1 MIVLGANNRKGYMRI
16 CYSQNSKQ
24 KLRHW
29 NRYNSMQWQ
38 IIRSENQNTMGI
50 RGNIGAELLLRDCRH
65 ITRVSLG
72 WWCDTHIYCGVMPT
86 VKLVNS
92 SISSCN
98 YQFWG
103 VCVCGHEI
111 TISILYSKFQ
121 VYNTILWIV
130 LTMLDII
137 HSIQGMKTS

>member
-1 MIVLGANNRKGYMRI
+1 
-16 CYSQNSKQ
+16 
-24 KLRHW
+24 
-29 NRYNSMQWQ
+29 
-38 IIRSENQNTMGI
+38 
-50 RGNIGAELLLRDCRH
+50 
-65 ITRVSLG
+65 
-72 WWCDTHIYCGVMPT
+72 MPT

-103 VCVCGHEI
+103 VCACGHEI
-111 TISILYSKFQ
+111 MISILYSKFQ

-137 HSIQGMKTS
+137 HSIQGMETS